1 MLVILI
7 ADNAAAYLVAPLLGH
22 LAALP
27 HRVGHGHLLGHLLA
41 VLLGHTVT
49 LLPVPVPT
57 THLQM
62 PLVLVLLLTSA
73 N

>member
-1 MLVILI
+1 MLIIII
-7 ADNAAAYLVAPLLGH
+7 ADIDAAYLVAPLLGH

-41 VLLGHTVT
+41 LLLGHALT
-49 LLPVPVPT
+49 LLSVPVST
-57 THLQM
+57 AHLQM
-62 PLVLVLLLTSA
+62 WLVLVTSSA

>member
-1 MLVILI
+1 MLIILI

-41 VLLGHTVT
+41 VLLGHAVT
-49 LLPVPVPT
+49 LLPVPMPT
-57 THLQM
+57 AHLQM
-62 PLVLVLLLTSA
+62 SLVLVTST
-73 N
+73 NN

>member
-1 MLVILI
+1 MLIILI
-7 ADNAAAYLVAPLLGH
+7 ADNAAAYLVTPLLGH

-49 LLPVPVPT
+49 LLTVPVPT
-57 THLQM
+57 AHLS
-62 PLVLVLLLTSA
+62 LVLVTSST

>member
-1 MLVILI
+1 MNYDFDIDAANLVT
-7 ADNAAAYLVAPLLGH
+7 PLLGH

-49 LLPVPVPT
+49 LLTVPVPT
-57 THLQM
+57 AHLS
-62 PLVLVLLLTSA
+62 LVLVSSST

>member
-62 PLVLVLLLTSA
+62 WLVLVNSST